1 MARAAQIL
9 DKIQNSFRENPV
21 LEVADR
27 RYVLGEKPIAKGGMG
42 LVYAV
47 TVEGNTAFP
56 FNVYDRKRRLYQVE
70 ETLTKAVLKIPFA
83 DQEFARQAI
92 RTEREALER
101 PAHPN
106 VVRLL
111 EVIQIPIG
119 GGETIDGLV
128 LERLLPSPTEL
139 LSTGPL
145 EDRTGTDTATAIE
158 MLANLLKAL
167 NTIHY
172 HKRIYLCDI
181 KPLNML
187 LRVGW
192 SAPDAE
198 AGRPRDEYVRRLSN
212 GDLQW
217 AFIDLGIAVPR
228 EAVNSKTKSFIGSTE
243 YSPPESVIDF
253 ILSERRDV
261 YSLVATFAE
270 MLTGKKPY
278 LTALLDAKRRFQ
290 EAMEKAKKP
299 GEKKKLLSR
308 RGRMAFE
315 AVRDAMKDGVAPYD
329 YDKVLNAFQSSPECS
344 KIDQG
349 SLDKMTV
356 ALQSVFEEGLHPDPK
371 QRATA
376 DRLFQIM
383 RTPFAIN
390 ARATESFLDDYFMVR
405 FRQNILPRA
414 TEVIS
419 KKDNAAY
426 HFTGLPQETFN
437 GYFEMADSQAIAPGP
452 APVDDLAP
460 LFQTIFEGEMPNARG
475 SGQQAPAGL
484 DEDVGGFEDGLVSQ
498 AGDAMLS
505 SNFADAPG
513 PGSGSYP
520 IRDMAP
526 PPPRPPTGRMPR
538 PATGRM
544 PRPTGRLGPP
554 PGAGPGSGSY
564 PIGEPGSGSYP
575 LREPGSGAH
584 PIRGPKG
591 PRTGRLPRPG
601 PGGPPG
607 PRGPKTGRRRRTTS
621 GGMPRGPL
629 TGRIPPGGPEPGPR
643 RGPPAGPPPSRGPA
657 KPGPQRPPTGRIPRT
672 PTGRIPRP
680 ATGRMPRPTG
690 RLGPPPGAG
699 PGSGSYPIGE
709 PGSGAYP
716 LPNPSG
722 APPIP
727 RPKGPGHKAGPGPR
741 PRPNTG
747 RMPPRPGPQ
756 RAPTERQ
763 SREKLNKRLPPPGKN
778 RPPAP

>member
-27 RYVLGEKPIAKGGMG
+27 RYVLGDKPLAKGGMG

-56 FNVYDRKRRLYQVE
+56 FKVYDRKRRLYEVE
-70 ETLTKAVLKIPFA
+70 EKLTKAVLKIPFA

-111 EVIQIPIG
+111 EVIPIPIG

-198 AGRPRDEYVRRLSN
+198 AGRPRDEYVRRLAN

-278 LTALLDAKRRFQ
+278 LKALLDAKGRFR
-290 EAMEKAKKP
+290 ESMDKAKSP
-299 GEKKKLLSR
+299 SEKKKLLSR

-315 AVRDAMKDGVAPYD
+315 AVRDAMKDGQAPYD
-329 YDKVLNAFQSSPECS
+329 YDQLLNAFQSSPECS
-344 KIDQG
+344 KVDQG
-349 SLDKMTV
+349 TLDKMTV
-356 ALQSVFEEGLHPDPK
+356 ALQAIFEEGLHPDPK

-383 RTPFAIN
+383 RAPFSIN
-390 ARATESFLDDYFMVR
+390 ARATDSFLDDYFMVR
-405 FRQNILPRA
+405 FRQNVLPRA
-414 TEVIS
+414 SEIVS
-419 KKDNAAY
+419 KKENAAY
-426 HFTGLPQETFN
+426 YFTSLPQEKFN
-437 GYFEMADSQAIAPGP
+437 GFFEMVDSQMADPGP

-460 LFQTIFEGEMPNARG
+460 LFHTHFEGELPEARATG
-475 SGQQAPAGL
+475 KL
-484 DEDVGGFEDGLVSQ
+484 DRSELEETGDGFEDGLVSQ

-505 SNFADAPG
+505 SNFSDSPG

-520 IRDMAP
+520 IRGMAP
-526 PPPRPPTGRMPR
+526 PPKRPPTGRMPR
-538 PATGRM
+538 PSTGRM
-544 PRPTGRLGPP
+544 PRRTGRMGP
-554 PGAGPGSGSY
+554 GPGSGAY
-564 PIGEPGSGSYP
+564 PI
-575 LREPGSGAH
+575 REPGSGAY
-584 PIRGPKG
+584 PVRGAGGRPPGGPPPGGPASQG

-601 PGGPPG
+601 PGGP
-607 PRGPKTGRRRRTTS
+607 RGPQTGRRRRTTS

-629 TGRIPPGGPEPGPR
+629 TGRLPHGGPEGPR
-643 RGPPAGPPPSRGPA
+643 GGPPPPRGPA
-657 KPGPQRPPTGRIPRT
+657 KSGPQRAPTGRM
-672 PTGRIPRP
+672 PRP
-680 ATGRMPRPTG
+680 PTGRMPRPTG
-690 RLGPPPGAG
+690 RMGPGPGSGAYPIRE
-699 PGSGSYPIGE
+699 PGSGSYPLPKSSDE
-709 PGSGAYP
+709 RP
-716 LPNPSG
+716 LP
-722 APPIP
+722 PPRAP
-727 RPKGPGHKAGPGPR
+727 RPGPGPGPR
-741 PRPNTG
+741 PTG
-747 RMPPRPGPQ
+747 RMPRRPGPG
-756 RAPTERQ
+756 RPPSER
-763 SREKLNKRLPPPGKN
+763 RNRDELKERLRPPPNPPPG
-778 RPPAP
+778 P

>member
-27 RYVLGEKPIAKGGMG
+27 RYVLGAKPIAKGGMG

-56 FNVYDRKRRLYQVE
+56 FKVYDRKRRLYEVQ

-145 EDRTGTDTATAIE
+145 EDRTGTDTATAVE
-158 MLANLLKAL
+158 MMANLLKAL

-290 EAMEKAKKP
+290 EGMDKAKSPK
-299 GEKKKLLSR
+299 EKKKLLSR

-315 AVRDAMKDGVAPYD
+315 AVRDAMKDGIPPYD

-371 QRATA
+371 KRATA
-376 DRLFQIM
+376 DRLFQIL
-383 RTPFAIN
+383 RAPFAIN
-390 ARATESFLDDYFMVR
+390 ARATDSFLDDYFMVR

-414 TEVIS
+414 SEVIS

-426 HFTGLPQETFN
+426 HFIGLPQETFN
-437 GYFEMADSQAIAPGP
+437 GYFEMADSTAMAPGP
-452 APVDDLAP
+452 APTDDLAP
-460 LFQTIFEGEMPNARG
+460 LFQTIFEGEMPKPRAT
-475 SGQQAPAGL
+475 GQLPRDGL
-484 DEDVGGFEDGLVSQ
+484 EEEVGGFEDGLVSQ

-505 SNFADAPG
+505 SNFAEA
-513 PGSGSYP
+513 PGSGAYP
-520 IRDMAP
+520 LRDP
-526 PPPRPPTGRMPR
+526 PPPTGRMPR
-538 PATGRM
+538 PGTGRM
-544 PRPTGRLGPP
+544 PRPTGRLSPGPRP
-554 PGAGPGSGSY
+554 GPGSGAY
-564 PIGEPGSGSYP
+564 PIGEPGSGAYP

-584 PIRGPKG
+584 PIRGPG
-591 PRTGRLPRPG
+591 PRTGRMPRPG
-601 PGGPPG
+601 PGGPPPG
-607 PRGPKTGRRRRTTS
+607 ARGPKTGRRRRTTS

-629 TGRIPPGGPEPGPR
+629 TGRIPSGGPDAGAR
-643 RGPPAGPPPSRGPA
+643 RGPPGPNPPQRPPA
-657 KPGPQRPPTGRIPRT
+657 NPGEPRPPTGRMKRP
-672 PTGRIPRP
+672 PTGRMPRP

-690 RLGPPPGAG
+690 RLNPGPRPG
-699 PGSGSYPIGE
+699 PGSGAYPIGE

-716 LPNPSG
+716 LPSQSG
-722 APPIP
+722 ERPLPP
-727 RPKGPGHKAGPGPR
+727 PKGPGPR
-741 PRPNTG
+741 PGPGGRPPPKTG
-747 RMPPRPGPQ
+747 RLPRRPGPK

-763 SREKLNKRLPPPGKN
+763 SRERLQERLPPPGNN